1 MKENGKKYSLKG
13 NGFMRIIGHIKT
25 DFRSKFGIPRQS
37 GLVREVVGKIIF
49 EPEFRNVKAIKGL
62 ELFSHMWIIW
72 QFSENEDYEWQPTV
86 RPPALG
92 GNKRVGVFA
101 TRSPYRPNPIGI
113 SAVKIV
119 KISQYSSEG
128 PVIYVQGPDLM
139 DGTPIYDIK
148 PYIPYADKIDDAVGG
163 FSTPGDEN
171 KLRVVIPEDIEGN
184 ISRKKKDALV
194 QILANDPRPAYHN
207 DSKRIYKFSY
217 ADYVISFKVSDS
229 VAYVTSIEKEIY

>member
-1 MKENGKKYSLKG
+1 MVKYILLKG
-13 NGFMRIIGHIKT
+13 NKFMRIIGHIKT

-37 GLVREVVGKIIF
+37 GLVKEVVGKIIF

-101 TRSPYRPNPIGI
+101 TRSPFRPNPIGI

-163 FSTPGDEN
+163 FWAPDD
-171 KLRVVIPEDIEGN
+171 KKRLKVVIPDDVAGN
-184 ISRKKKDALV
+184 ISRKKKEALIK
-194 QILANDPRPAYHN
+194 ILAHDPRPAYHS
-207 DSKRIYKFSY
+207 DSNRVYKFSY
-217 ADYVISFKVSDS
+217 ADYVVSFKVSDS
-229 VAYVTSIEKEIY
+229 KVAHVVSIEKESY